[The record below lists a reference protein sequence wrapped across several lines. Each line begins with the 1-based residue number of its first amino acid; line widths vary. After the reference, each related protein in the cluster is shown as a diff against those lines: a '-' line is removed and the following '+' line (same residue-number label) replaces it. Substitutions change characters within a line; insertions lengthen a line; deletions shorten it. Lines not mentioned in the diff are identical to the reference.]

1 VDDRELLVA
10 AGTLRQGANRL
21 SRRMRLERGEA
32 RVTQQQ
38 VSVLAHL
45 TLDGPGTP
53 GDLAEA
59 ERVQPQS
66 LTRTLSSLEGAGL
79 ITRRPHP
86 LDRRSTLLD
95 ITDEGRRVL
104 RQDVRGRD
112 VWLASVMGAELT
124 AAERGLLRLAGELMT
139 RLAATPGSGRVTRPR

>member
-1 VDDRELLVA
+1 MDDRELLAA

-38 VSVLAHL
+38 FSVLAHL
-45 TLDGPGTP
+45 ALDGPGTP
-53 GDLAEA
+53 GDLAA
-59 ERVQPQS
+59 EERIQPQS

-79 ITRRPHP
+79 IARRPHP
-86 LDRRSTLLD
+86 VDRRSPVLD

-104 RQDVRGRD
+104 RGDVRARD
-112 VWLASVMGAELT
+112 VWLASVMAAELT
-124 AAERGLLRLAGELMT
+124 AAEQGLLQLAGELMIG
-139 RLAATPGSGRVTRPR
+139 LAGAAGAA

>member
-1 VDDRELLVA
+1 VDDGELLSA

-21 SRRMRLERGEA
+21 SRRMRLERGQA

-38 VSVLAHL
+38 FSVLAHL

-53 GDLAEA
+53 GDLAGA
-59 ERVQPQS
+59 ERIQPQS

-86 LDRRSTLLD
+86 ADRRSTLLD

-104 RQDVRGRD
+104 RQDIRARD
-112 VWLASVMGAELT
+112 VWLASVMAAELT
-124 AAERGLLRLAGELMT
+124 GAEQGLLRLAGELMT
-139 RLAATPGSGRVTRPR
+139 RLAGAPPAGRVTRPG